1 LERRPALRFR
11 PRAFAASC
19 HIRATRAQDFTVR
32 RGRRVIVWT
41 LWAALIPITPGRRF
55 RRIELPRW
63 ESRVRRSRRQREKMA
78 IDVIC
83 TRTSSTAT
91 DGMGTSTNERACP
104 ARSPVSEALVSLWEM
119 SQSRFMPRLYSFP
132 IFRCSSV
139 AACAIETHVAP
150 RLSTR
155 DKRTL

>member
-1 LERRPALRFR
+1 MDWLDEVETGWTDQHFTGLEQTSR
-11 PRAFAASC
+11 
-19 HIRATRAQDFTVR
+19 TK
-32 RGRRVIVWT
+32 
-41 LWAALIPITPGRRF
+41 TPT
-55 RRIELPRW
+55 LPRW

-91 DGMGTSTNERACP
+91 DGMGRSTNERACP

-119 SQSRFMPRLYSFP
+119 SQSRFMPRFYSFP